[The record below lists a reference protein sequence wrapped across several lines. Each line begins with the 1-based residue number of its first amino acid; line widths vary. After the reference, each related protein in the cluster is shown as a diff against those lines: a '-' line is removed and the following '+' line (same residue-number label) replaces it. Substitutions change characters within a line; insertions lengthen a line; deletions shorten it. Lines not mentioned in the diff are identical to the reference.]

1 MYEVI
6 QLAVV
11 FAGVSI
17 VVLIV
22 GQLYYSKRRL
32 EHQQIMAAIDKGTAL
47 SEVGLARPTTPWI
60 RNLTWGVALLIVGIG
75 LAGLWW
81 NAFGEWMGAGQ
92 GWNAANCLYI
102 GPFILGL
109 VVSAVGVS
117 LIVRGLLRRAAERK
131 AMALASGVALS
142 EIERPRP
149 IASYSIGTGL
159 LVIAL
164 LLLVLMQNY
173 EGSGYMPVVFAVSL
187 ALGVGLTVRGCL
199 LRKVE
204 KRFLSKEKGLRLSNR
219 RRAKLTK
226 SILVGIGLVLFSL
239 VFLYSVV
246 QRYRQGDHDFS
257 GDMLFFSV
265 LFTVG
270 VVFLIRALLLR
281 QRRPERTAQ
290 QVS

>member
-1 MYEVI
+1 MYGVI

-32 EHQQIMAAIDKGTAL
+32 EHQQIMAAIDKGAAL

-60 RNLTWGVALLIVGIG
+60 RNLTWGVALLIVGIS

-81 NAFGEWMGAGQ
+81 NAFGYWRGAGQ
-92 GWNAANCLYI
+92 SWNAGTWWRV

-109 VVSAVGVS
+109 VLSAVGVS
-117 LIVRGLLRRAAERK
+117 LVVRGLLRRAAERK

-159 LVIAL
+159 LVAAL
-164 LLLVLMQNY
+164 LLLVIMQSY
-173 EGSGYMPVVFAVSL
+173 ADSTYMMVLFVVSL
-187 ALGVGLTVRGCL
+187 ALGVGLMVRGCL

-204 KRFLSKEKGLRLSNR
+204 KRFLTTEKGLRLSNR

-246 QRYRQGDHDFS
+246 QQYRQGDHDFS
-257 GDMLFFSV
+257 GVMLFFSV